1 MSGYQIQIASGVDQ
15 FVHWVHAWNDL
26 WARSC
31 PAQPTSRAEG
41 VLDWVEAFAE
51 DEPFSAVCVEADGRL
66 VAGLPLVR
74 SSLGGVLQVYR
85 RPISPWSDSG
95 TLLLDR
101 SVDAV
106 AALDTLV
113 DGLDAAGVHLM
124 SFEETPFE
132 QPQWAAFAEAVSR
145 RGGYSLVTAKN
156 TVGVVDILNDWDRY
170 QKSWSGNHRGAIKRS
185 LKKLEKKH
193 TVRLER
199 HRSAEGIDLDGLL
212 DVAFQIEDRTWKG
225 DAGTSVLKCPGMAG
239 FIKREARRVADAGSL
254 DLWFLYA
261 DDTPIAFE
269 YCHLSGGTCYSHKIG
284 YDPDYAAY
292 GPGRLLRRLQL
303 ERLHDDP
310 ECGVLDM
317 LGVICPTKAK
327 WATRTYP
334 IGRLHASIRGVMPQ
348 ALLRGYGW
356 VKPALQ
362 KLRQSETVVPQLGAA
377 GLLPPGG
384 VPVGA

>member
-1 MSGYQIQIASGVDQ
+1 MSGYQIQIASSADQ
-15 FVHWVHAWNDL
+15 FVHWAQAWDDL
-26 WARSC
+26 WERSY
-31 PAQPTSRAEG
+31 PTQPTSRAQG
-41 VLDWVEAFAE
+41 VLNWVDAFAE
-51 DEPFSAVCVEADGRL
+51 EEPFTAVCVEADGRL

-74 SSLGGVLQVYR
+74 STLRGVLDVYR

-101 SVDAV
+101 TVDAAV
-106 AALDTLV
+106 VLDALV

-132 QPQWAAFAEAVSR
+132 EPQWAAFIEAVTR

-156 TVGVVDILNDWDRY
+156 TVGVVDILDDWERY

-185 LKKLEKKH
+185 LKKLEKGH
-193 TVRLER
+193 AVRVER

-225 DAGTSVLKCPGMAG
+225 EEGTSVLQCPGMAE
-239 FIKREARRVADAGSL
+239 FIKREAHQVADAGCL

-269 YCHLSGGTCYSHKIG
+269 YCHLSGGVCYSHKIG
-284 YDPDYAAY
+284 YDPDYAAF

-310 ECGVLDM
+310 DCGVLDM
-317 LGVICPTKAK
+317 LGVICPSKAK
-327 WATRTYP
+327 WATRSYP
-334 IGRLHASIRGVMPQ
+334 IGRLHASIRGVVPR

-362 KLRQSETVVPQLGAA
+362 KLRQEETPIPPLGAA
-377 GLLPPGG
+377 DCLPPGG
-384 VPVGA
+384 APVGV